1 MNWIRRNGY
10 MLSDPAGFA
19 INRSLTD
26 GRVVYVAV
34 KLGKPWAARRNDP
47 PGMEPRAWDGS
58 KILHV
63 ERDLDPDDNDSLLAG
78 LRRCKDAC
86 VCA

>member
-34 KLGKPWAARRNDP
+34 KLGKPWAPRR
-47 PGMEPRAWDGS
+47 GEVEHEPRAWDCS

-86 VCA
+86 ICA